1 MPFVR
6 YSVHHRSIVQWS
18 VWTGGE
24 SQWCLGLPQPNLLT
38 GKLFREYS
46 FMNFSQ
52 IVPSV
57 AGAVHFIRFMFQISA
72 DPWPRP
78 RSWAALGTNYRDL
91 PSPHRYRAVK
101 QPEQSGPRA
110 RELIRYPSR
119 QWTWTGRATLA
130 CAGYL
135 LLLLLVLLGNEEV
148 KTLNLDDLID
158 LKIVSASQTSPLLHA
173 GQSTLPTEYYYVWPL
188 PRAWPG
194 SQQSPATTLR
204 TRAKITRGRAVIGQH
219 VIDSSK

>member
-101 QPEQSGPRA
+101 QPEQPGQSGPRA

-119 QWTWTGRATLA
+119 QWSSGLDRASYSGLRWLLATALTCLTWKWR
-130 CAGYL
+130 
-135 LLLLLVLLGNEEV
+135 
-148 KTLNLDDLID
+148 
-158 LKIVSASQTSPLLHA
+158 S
-173 GQSTLPTEYYYVWPL
+173 
-188 PRAWPG
+188 
-194 SQQSPATTLR
+194 
-204 TRAKITRGRAVIGQH
+204 
-219 VIDSSK
+219 